1 MPSAETPRLP
11 RLLLVADSL
20 DVGGAERHVVSLA
33 SSLVQGGWSATI
45 ACSVEGALASD
56 AQRAGIEVVPLL
68 SSLAKRRVSL
78 HYAWRL
84 ADLARRGQFGL
95 VHAHMFASSVA
106 AALASMLAHLP
117 LIITEHSEATWR
129 SRRARWCSRQAYRKA
144 TAVVAV
150 SENIRHRLIVEDGV
164 PAERVATIRNACAPS
179 MDRSAADPPWLF
191 SGSPAGPLVGVVA
204 RLQPEKGVQHF
215 IEAASHVAAAVPE
228 ARFLVI
234 GDGPLR
240 DSLVGLANQLGMG
253 ERILFTGF
261 RLDAPALVRYMDLLV
276 VPSLNEGTPLVVLE
290 AMSAGIPIVASAVG
304 GIPEQVRHG
313 QEALLVA
320 PADPMA
326 MAGAVTRLLHQP
338 ELAHTLGQAARQ
350 RAVECF
356 SPEVLLSRTED
367 VYRAALRTPMRVRT
381 ERLGFAPPSAR

>member
-1 MPSAETPRLP
+1 
-11 RLLLVADSL
+11 
-20 DVGGAERHVVSLA
+20 VVNLA
-33 SSLVQGGWSATI
+33 SSLVRGGWSATI

-56 AQRAGIEVVPLL
+56 AHSAGIDVVPLL
-68 SSLAKRRVSL
+68 SSIAKRRVSL
-78 HYAWRL
+78 EYAWRL
-84 ADLARRGQFGL
+84 ANLARRGRFGL

-106 AALASMLAHLP
+106 AAVATVLTHLP

-129 SRRARWCSRQAYRKA
+129 SGRARWYSRQAYRRA

-150 SENIRHRLIVEDGV
+150 SESIRRRLIVEDGV
-164 PAERVATIRNACAPS
+164 PAERVATIRNACATHVGY
-179 MDRSAADPPWLF
+179 SAPIPPWLC
-191 SGSPAGPLVGVVA
+191 SGSPAGPLIGVVA

-215 IEAASHVAAAVPE
+215 VEAASQVAAAVPE
-228 ARFLVI
+228 ARFVVV

-240 DSLVGLANQLGMG
+240 DALAALATQLGVG

-313 QEALLVA
+313 REALLVS
-320 PADPMA
+320 PADPRALACA
-326 MAGAVTRLLHQP
+326 MTRLLHQP
-338 ELAHTLGQAARQ
+338 ELAHMLGRAAHQ
-350 RAVECF
+350 RALECF
-356 SPEVLLSRTED
+356 SPETLLSRTED
-367 VYRAALRTPMRVRT
+367 VYRAALRTPVRMTT
-381 ERLGFAPPSAR
+381 EHLGFSRPSAR